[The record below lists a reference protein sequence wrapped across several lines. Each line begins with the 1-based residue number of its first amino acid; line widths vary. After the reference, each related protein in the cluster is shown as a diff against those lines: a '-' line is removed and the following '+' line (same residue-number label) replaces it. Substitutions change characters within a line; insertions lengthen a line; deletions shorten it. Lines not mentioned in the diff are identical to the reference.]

1 MKTINNARA
10 LVTIFLLA
18 TAQFLFGNDGKY
30 EQAMKTNIDIVYKA
44 QTIEELQTGTNALE
58 RIAAAEP
65 QKWEPNYYAAFGY
78 IMIGNR
84 EKDPAKKD
92 QHFDRAL
99 SFIEKAKAIVP
110 AESEVIALEGFVHM
124 LRITI
129 DPGTRGPKY
138 APMAMQTF
146 GKAISINPENPRA
159 LALLAQMQYGSAQF
173 FGGSTTEACGTLT
186 KALEKFDTFKAENLL
201 APTWGRGMAEGLK
214 TQCK

>member
-1 MKTINNARA
+1 MKTINNTRA

-18 TAQFLFGNDGKY
+18 TAQLTSGNDGKY

-44 QTIEELQTGTNALE
+44 QTIEELQTGANAFE

-99 SFIEKAKAIVP
+99 SFIEKAKALVP

-138 APMAMQTF
+138 APIAMQTF
-146 GKAISINPENPRA
+146 GKAISLNPENPRA

-186 KALEKFDTFKAENLL
+186 KALEKFDTFKVENLL
-201 APTWGRGMAEGLK
+201 APTWGRGMAESLK

>member
-1 MKTINNARA
+1 MKTLTIIPA
-10 LVTIFLLA
+10 LVAIFSLLV
-18 TAQFLFGNDGKY
+18 TQLVLGNDGKY
-30 EQAMKTNIDIVYKA
+30 DQAMKTNIDAIYKA
-44 QTIEELQTGTNALE
+44 QTVEDLQASANAFE
-58 RIAAAEP
+58 RIAIAEP

-78 IMIGNR
+78 VMIGNK
-84 EKDPAKKD
+84 EKDPSKKD

-129 DPGTRGPKY
+129 DPPSRGPKY

-159 LALLAQMQYGSAQF
+159 LVLLAQMQYGSAQF
-173 FGGSTTEACGTLT
+173 FGGSTTEACGTLA
-186 KALEKFDTFKAENLL
+186 KALEKFDTFKSDNAL
-201 APTWGRGMAEGLK
+201 APAWGKGMAEGLK

>member
-1 MKTINNARA
+1 MKTLTIIPALIA
-10 LVTIFLLA
+10 IFILLVTQLVL
-18 TAQFLFGNDGKY
+18 GSDGKY
-30 EQAMKTNIDIVYKA
+30 EQAMKANMDIVYKA
-44 QTIEELQTGTNALE
+44 QTIEELQIGANAFE

-92 QHFDRAL
+92 QHFDRAQ
-99 SFIEKAKAIVP
+99 SFLEKAKAIVP

-129 DPGTRGPKY
+129 DPPSRGPKY

-173 FGGSTTEACGTLT
+173 FGGSTTEACGTLA
-186 KALEKFDTFKAENLL
+186 KALEKFDTFKSENTL
-201 APTWGRGMAEGLK
+201 APVWGKGMAEGLK

>member
-1 MKTINNARA
+1 MKTLNINSL
-10 LVTIFLLA
+10 LVTVLLLVA
-18 TAQFLFGNDGKY
+18 TQFTSANDGKY

-44 QTIEELQTGTNALE
+44 QTIEELQTGANAFE

-99 SFIEKAKAIVP
+99 SFIEKAKALVP
-110 AESEVIALEGFVHM
+110 AEAEVIALEGFVHM

-129 DPGTRGPKY
+129 DPGSRGPKY
-138 APMAMQTF
+138 APMAMQAF
-146 GKAISINPENPRA
+146 GKAIAINPENPRA
-159 LALLAQMQYGSAQF
+159 LALLAQMQYGSAHF
-173 FGGSTTEACGTLT
+173 FGGSTTEACGTVT
-186 KALEKFDTFKAENLL
+186 KALEKFDTFKVENSL
-201 APTWGRGMAEGLK
+201 APTWGRSMAEGLK